1 MKSWRFNCCY
11 FTVSRDEDCN
21 GEKDCNGAEDCNGE
35 KEEVCFVTLG
45 KKGVL

>member
-1 MKSWRFNCCY
+1 MKSWRFNYCY
-11 FTVSRDEDCN
+11 FTVSRD
-21 GEKDCNGAEDCNGE
+21 EDCNGE